1 MRSHDGFYFNLLI
14 LGLTAVLAITT
25 VLIYITAVRL
35 WHMINAKK
43 KKIKD
48 RKGKVKVGKPKPK
61 KMPRLPTGKK
71 IKKTIT
77 KSIRGLK
84 KTGKVTE
91 GETRDKKVK
100 AGAKHRKDKKKES
113 HPDPGTGLEDSGVK
127 SRSRRKDVATT
138 KIDIEQE

>member
-14 LGLTAVLAITT
+14 LSLTALLAITT

-48 RKGKVKVGKPKPK
+48 RKGKVKVDKPKPK

-71 IKKTIT
+71 IKKSIT

-84 KTGKVTE
+84 KTKKVTD
-91 GETRDKKVK
+91 GDPDGKTKDKKVK
-100 AGAKHRKDKKKES
+100 TEGLKDKKKKES
-113 HPDPGTGLEDSGVK
+113 HLDPEAGLED
-127 SRSRRKDVATT
+127 
-138 KIDIEQE
+138 

>member
-14 LGLTAVLAITT
+14 LNLTAILAITT

-48 RKGKVKVGKPKPK
+48 RKGKVKVDKPKPK
-61 KMPRLPTGKK
+61 KMPRLSTGKK
-71 IKKTIT
+71 IKKSIT

-84 KTGKVTE
+84 KTGKVT
-91 GETRDKKVK
+91 GSDPDGKTKDKKVK
-100 AGAKHRKDKKKES
+100 TGAKGLKDKKKES
-113 HPDPGTGLEDSGVK
+113 HPDPEAGLEDSGV
-127 SRSRRKDVATT
+127 
-138 KIDIEQE
+138 